1 MASGDL
7 EAWLQEE
14 KFQARKAKHTRLDI
28 CCPSPPYNGKELMV
42 CYKSKFLLFCLVF
55 VTFGSLLMYLI
66 LTHEQVTW
74 FDKCVE
80 KLHFKV
86 HGLHEVCVS
95 YVYLKHKL

>member
-1 MASGDL
+1 
-7 EAWLQEE
+7 
-14 KFQARKAKHTRLDI
+14 
-28 CCPSPPYNGKELMV
+28 
-42 CYKSKFLLFCLVF
+42 VF

-80 KLHFKV
+80 KLHFKE